1 VTMPL
6 NLAERNGFETD
17 DRTFSCYNTPYTE
30 RIPAERNNGT
40 NEKLRRQDGKLQK
53 RRKELK

>member
-1 VTMPL
+1 MEL

-17 DRTFSCYNTPYTE
+17 DRTFACYNTPYTE
-30 RIPAERNNGT
+30 KIPAEQNNGT
-40 NEKLRRQDGKLQK
+40 NENLRRQDGKLQK

>member
-1 VTMPL
+1 MEL
-6 NLAERNGFETD
+6 NLAERNGLETD
-17 DRTFSCYNTPYTE
+17 DRAFSCYNTPYTE
-30 RIPAERNNGT
+30 RMPAERNNGT

>member
-1 VTMPL
+1 MVL

-17 DRTFSCYNTPYTE
+17 DRTYSCYNTPYTE
-30 RIPAERNNGT
+30 KIPTERNNGT

>member
-1 VTMPL
+1 MEL

-30 RIPAERNNGT
+30 KIPTEQNNGT

>member
-1 VTMPL
+1 VEL

-17 DRTFSCYNTPYTE
+17 DSTLCCYNKPYAE